1 MTLEDRLRAYKE
13 KTARIEVLELEIE
26 GLKADI
32 QLSTGIQESDEETIE
47 GMTFRRSLDAVGSR
61 DESKIERIALNYE
74 QEQDELSKPK
84 DISILYEHLRA
95 KMSELKRLREE
106 TQPIE
111 KALKGITDRQ
121 RLIIEEYYFNGNSWY
136 TVGVRHQQVYGNFLA
151 RDSCRKIRDKALAKL
166 KRILG
171 E

>member
-1 MTLEDRLRAYKE
+1 MTLENRLRTHRE
-13 KTARIEVLELEIE
+13 KTARIAVLELEIE
-26 GLKADI
+26 GLQEEI
-32 QLSTGIQESDEETIE
+32 QLSVGIQESDEETIE
-47 GMTFRRSLDAVGSR
+47 GMTFRRSLASVGSGE
-61 DESKIERIALNYE
+61 DSKTEKIALNYE
-74 QEQDELSKPK
+74 NEQDKLGKPK
-84 DISILYEHLRA
+84 DISILYEQLRS
-95 KMSELKRLREE
+95 KMSELKRLRDE